1 MEENILV
8 FLFIYIKLVYNN
20 NGDSM
25 EELFVK
31 LNKIIE
37 EYDNVILIGHKDPD
51 LDSLGS
57 CLGLCEIVESFGKK
71 AYLFLNYKHLENY
84 NTNINQAFNKMEK
97 NIICV
102 NNRTYKKIIGKT
114 LLIITDVHSS
124 ERLEY
129 SKLVNE
135 FDTVI
140 LDHHIKNSNY
150 IKNTKLFYI
159 DSNLSSM
166 SELVT
171 HYALSLNLDLDNV
184 IATILLAGI
193 EIDTN
198 GFNLKT
204 TSKTYEAASIL
215 MNMGAD
221 TILKQELLKETK
233 DDYLKRA
240 SVIKN
245 SFMINEYTA
254 MCIIY
259 GLTKSLEL
267 AEVAEELLTFED
279 VKASFVLG
287 KIDKTIIGVSARS
300 LGDIDVSLIMKQM
313 GGGGHSSNAAC
324 QIKDKTIKEVKQEI
338 INLIKKY

>member
-1 MEENILV
+1 MDD
-8 FLFIYIKLVYNN
+8 LFI
-20 NGDSM
+20 
-25 EELFVK
+25 K
-31 LNKIIE
+31 LNEIIK
-37 EYDNVILIGHKDPD
+37 EYDNVILSGHKEPD

-57 CLGLCEIVESFGKK
+57 CLGLCEIIESLGVKP
-71 AYLFLNYKHLENY
+71 YLFLDYKHLEDY
-84 NTNINQAFNKMEK
+84 NTNINQAFNKMKK

-102 NNRTYKKIIGKT
+102 NNRTYKKIVGKT
-114 LLIITDVHSS
+114 LLIAIDVHSS

-129 SKLVNE
+129 PKLVDE
-135 FDTVI
+135 FDTVV

-166 SELVT
+166 SELIT
-171 HYALSLNLDLDNV
+171 YYASSLNLYLDNV

-204 TSKTYEAASIL
+204 TSDTYGAASIL
-215 MNMGAD
+215 MSMGAD

-233 DDYLKRA
+233 DEYLKRA

-245 SFMINEYTA
+245 SFMLNDDIV
-254 MCIIY
+254 MCIIS

-279 VKASFVLG
+279 VKASFVIG
-287 KIDKTIIGVSARS
+287 KIDNNLIGISAKS
-300 LGDIDVSLIMKQM
+300 LGDIDVSFVMKQM

-324 QIKDKTIKEVKQEI
+324 QIKDKSIKEVKQEI
-338 INLIKKY
+338 INLIKIEKN